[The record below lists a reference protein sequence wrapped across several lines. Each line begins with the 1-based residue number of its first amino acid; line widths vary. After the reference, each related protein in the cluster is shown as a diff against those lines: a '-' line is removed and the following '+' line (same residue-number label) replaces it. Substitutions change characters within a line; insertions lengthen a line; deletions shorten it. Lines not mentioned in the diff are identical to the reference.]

1 LPATKLC
8 RNWNVTG
15 RRKAFRMGRRSC
27 GNHPE
32 GGRISVNGA
41 ERETKAKH
49 EETERVAVMSPSEEV
64 TRLREAEEERL
75 ARYSGTI
82 LDWV

>member
-1 LPATKLC
+1 
-8 RNWNVTG
+8 
-15 RRKAFRMGRRSC
+15 
-27 GNHPE
+27 
-32 GGRISVNGA
+32 VNSA

-64 TRLREAEEERL
+64 TRLREAEKERL